1 MRRRGLIA
9 LWAALALLPLA
20 CAGEDEE
27 PSARPATTTVAGT
40 TSAAPTETAAPL
52 TTTAETATTGESADP
67 AAIAEAAG
75 TTAAQGSAR
84 VATSV
89 TVTGPG
95 DPEQSF
101 EGEGAF
107 DFERSSGRMTIR
119 PESGG
124 EAEIVFVEAVVY
136 YRLPAGALPGEK
148 RWLQL
153 DLQSVADASS
163 LDFGP
168 LVQGSQADPS
178 QYPLW
183 LEALGPEMTK
193 VGEEEVRG
201 VATTHYRAEVA
212 LGLLERQAPAGKEAE
227 WRAYV
232 EILRGRLAADA
243 IPVEVWVDADGLIRR
258 LRHELAFAAE
268 GTSTAAT
275 TELYDFGVP
284 VDAEAPP
291 PGQVAAI
298 GDLIR
303 P

>member
-1 MRRRGLIA
+1 M
-9 LWAALALLPLA
+9 
-20 CAGEDEE
+20 
-27 PSARPATTTVAGT
+27 SATATVAGT
-40 TSAAPTETAAPL
+40 TPAAPSETEAPP
-52 TTTAETATTGESADP
+52 TTTAETPATGESADP
-67 AAIAEAAG
+67 AAIAVATG
-75 TTAAQGSAR
+75 KTAAQGSAR

-89 TVTGPG
+89 TVTGP
-95 DPEQSF
+95 DDLEQSF

-107 DFERSSGRMTIR
+107 DFERRAGRMTIEPR
-119 PESGG
+119 GG
-124 EAEIVFVEAVVY
+124 EKAEVVFVEAVVY
-136 YRLPAGALPGEK
+136 YRLPSGALPGGK

-168 LVQGSQADPS
+168 LVQGTQADPA
-178 QYPLW
+178 QHLIW
-183 LEALGPEMTK
+183 LEALGPEVRK
-193 VGEEEVRG
+193 IGEEEVRG
-201 VATTHYRAEVA
+201 VPTTRYRAEVV

-232 EILRGRLAADA
+232 ETLRGRLGVEA
-243 IPVEVWVDADGLIRR
+243 IPVEIWVDADGLIRR
-258 LRHELAFAAE
+258 LRHELVFAAE
-268 GTSTAAT
+268 GTSTTAT
-275 TELYDFGVP
+275 TELYDFGVQ